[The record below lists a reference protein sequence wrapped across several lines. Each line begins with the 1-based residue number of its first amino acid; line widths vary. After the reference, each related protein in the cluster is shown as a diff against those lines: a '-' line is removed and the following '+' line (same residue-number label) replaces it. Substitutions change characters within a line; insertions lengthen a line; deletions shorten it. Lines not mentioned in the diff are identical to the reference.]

1 MPRHLSWLLC
11 LALLLGGAACSPPQQ
26 GASGRD
32 AAAAGTTGGEAD
44 APPLDAAADTASD
57 DQLPPADSEPAP
69 VDATAEPDG
78 AADATAAP
86 DGATATCAPLATVA
100 ALPAQNCGATA
111 GLPTWA
117 APQTKGGAFS
127 FACPAAAQPM
137 ELQATFLLDGAVRLR
152 YMPSGGPAAWP
163 TRAVLD
169 QPDLP
174 AGAVG
179 YGQTCLGAAVCAA
192 GLALHV
198 DAACR
203 VRAVD
208 AEGTAILED
217 TPDGGFAATATGP
230 SLVRAAP
237 PGERYYG
244 LGAKTGGLDRRG
256 KTWVLRSTDA
266 YVSALGGYDPA
277 GDPLYLAIPWLL
289 TKRGASV
296 AGVLTDN
303 SYKQVYDLAASQ
315 PDRWRVTAQVGPLD
329 QIVVAGPSA
338 AQVLDRYTQLTGRP
352 FLPPRWALG
361 WHQSRWGYPDSAAFV
376 QVAQKYRALQI
387 PCDSLWFD
395 IQKMQGFRSFTWD
408 PAKFADPKGLTAQL
422 HDLGFQAVAIVDPGL
437 KADPSWPPYQQG
449 LAGQYFLPAGAAVP
463 YQGQVWPGAAAFPD
477 FTNPKTRAWWAGTLV
492 PQETALGTDAL
503 WIDMNE
509 PSDFTA
515 NQGGT
520 VPDELAVDGDGH
532 PATMAAAHNLY
543 ALRMAEATQLG
554 LQQAYPQ
561 RRPFVLSRAGY
572 AGIQRHAANWTGDAP
587 STAATLA
594 GTLPMLLGMG
604 LSGQPLAGSDV
615 GGYSGSADPALFAR
629 WLALGSVSPFF
640 RGHAEQNAPPQEP
653 WQFGQEVQD
662 LSRSLI
668 GARYRLLPYW
678 EALADAAHRT
688 GAPPLRPLWWHFASA
703 LELETVGDQA
713 LLGPFVL
720 VAPHL
725 SPTAT
730 TRSVVFPAGRWLQ
743 AQSGAVIEGPTTLQ
757 VSGPLADLPLW
768 LRQGAIVPRGPL
780 RQWTGQD
787 VSGPLDLDVVPG
799 PEPSELVL
807 RLDAGDGPANAAWR
821 RTRLQQK
828 PVSAG
833 TELAASIEP
842 GSTFSPPAQDWRI
855 RLWRLDVAPSAVVL
869 QGQPV
874 PQVVD
879 ALLPG
884 TTAGWSWDANERSW
898 RIRLPAAIASG
909 PWLLQVTHPQ
919 SPQGPPLLPAPT
931 IDVPLTVQVPPNTPS
946 NAPIFV
952 AHSGNGWAQQPLQWT
967 ATPGIAKGVVT
978 VPRGQW
984 FEYKYTR
991 GDWSTVEKYPGC
1003 VEAKNRYA
1011 FGAVHT
1017 VSLDQAGQSD
1027 QVWAWADG
1035 CK

>member
-1 MPRHLSWLLC
+1 MLGHRSWLLW
-11 LALLLGGAACSPPQQ
+11 LALLLGGAACTPPPQRSSR
-26 GASGRD
+26 AS
-32 AAAAGTTGGEAD
+32 
-44 APPLDAAADTASD
+44 AAADAAGVPDTI
-57 DQLPPADSEPAP
+57 QHADTITDSQ
-69 VDATAEPDG
+69 PDP
-78 AADATAAP
+78 AADASASSDALPADGEPVPADTSAAP
-86 DGATATCAPLATVA
+86 DAATATCADPTAIA
-100 ALPAQNCGATA
+100 ALPTAHCGAAA
-111 GLPTWA
+111 GLPSWA
-117 APQTKGGAFS
+117 SNPGGGSTFHFS
-127 FACPAAAQPM
+127 CPTAALPL

-152 YMPSGGPAAWP
+152 YLPGGGPAIWP
-163 TRAVLD
+163 TLALLD
-169 QPDLP
+169 QPNLP
-174 AGAVG
+174 ATSPS
-179 YGQTCLGAAVCAA
+179 YGHTCQGAAVCAA

-198 DAACR
+198 DTACR
-203 VRAVD
+203 VRLVD
-208 AEGTAILED
+208 AQGNTVLED
-217 TPDGGFAATATGP
+217 APDGGFVQTASGP

-237 PGERYYG
+237 ADARYFG
-244 LGAKTGGLDRRG
+244 LGAKTGGLDHRG
-256 KTWVLRSTDA
+256 KTWTLRSTDA

-289 TKRGASV
+289 VKRGPTV

-303 SYKQVYDLAASQ
+303 AYKQIYDLAASQ
-315 PDRWRVTAQVGPLD
+315 ADRWRVTAQDGALD

-338 AQVLDRYTQLTGRP
+338 SQVLDRYSQLTGRP

-376 QVAQKYRALQI
+376 AVAKKYRELQI

-408 PAKFADPKGLTAQL
+408 PAKFADPKGLTQQL
-422 HDLGFQAVAIVDPGL
+422 HDSGFQVVAIVDPGL
-437 KADPSWPPYQQG
+437 KADPNWPTYQQG
-449 LAGQYFLPAGAAVP
+449 LAGHYFLPAGAAQP
-463 YQGQVWPGAAAFPD
+463 YLGQVWPGAAAFPD
-477 FTNPKTRAWWAGTLV
+477 FTNPTTRAWWASALV
-492 PQETALGTDAL
+492 PQETAQGTDAL

-515 NQGGT
+515 NQGGS
-520 VPDELAVDGDGH
+520 VPDALAVDGDGH

-587 STAATLA
+587 SNTATLA

-604 LSGQPLAGSDV
+604 LSGQPWAGSDV

-629 WLALGSVSPFF
+629 WLALGCLSPFF

-662 LSRSLI
+662 ISRNLI

-678 EALADAAHRT
+678 EALADEANRT
-688 GAPPLRPLWWHFASA
+688 GTPLLRPLWWHFPAA
-703 LELETVGDQA
+703 PELETVGDQA
-713 LLGPFVL
+713 LLGPYVL

-730 TRSVVFPAGRWLQ
+730 TRSVVFPPGRWLQ
-743 AQSGAVIEGPTTLQ
+743 AQSGAVVEGPTTLQ
-757 VSGPLADLPLW
+757 VSGPLADLPMW

-780 RQWTGQD
+780 RQWSGQN

-799 PEPSELVL
+799 PEASELRL
-807 RLDAGDGPANAAWR
+807 RLDAGDGPPTAPWR
-821 RTRLQQK
+821 RIRLQQQ
-828 PVSAG
+828 PMATG
-833 TELAASIEP
+833 TELSATVEP
-842 GSTFSPPAQDWRI
+842 GSTFDPAPQAWRV
-855 RLWRLDVAPSAVVL
+855 RFWRLDAVPSAVLL

-874 PQVVD
+874 PQVSN
-879 ALLPG
+879 ALLPAA
-884 TTAGWSWDANERSW
+884 TPGWSWDANERSLMVQ
-898 RIRLPAAIASG
+898 LPATTTAG
-909 PWLLQVTHPQ
+909 PWQLQVTHAQ
-919 SPQGPPLLPAPT
+919 TPQGPPLLAAPT
-931 IDVPLTVQVPPNTPS
+931 IDVPLTVQVPANTPTS
-946 NAPIFV
+946 TPIYV
-952 AHSGNGWAQQPLQWT
+952 AHSGNGWTQQPLPWT
-967 ATPGIAKGVVT
+967 STPGIAAGVIS

-991 GDWSTVEKYPGC
+991 GGWATVEKYPGC

-1011 FGAVHT
+1011 FGALHT
-1017 VSLDQAGQSD
+1017 ASLDQAGQSD

-1035 CK
+1035 CL